1 MNSGRREGYKEGL
14 AELHYIILRRNFWNK
29 ILKLYFIVKFF
40 KKEIWIVVIKMCTN
54 RPAPSYSKIEVS
66 RNIVMIQ

>member
-14 AELHYIILRRNFWNK
+14 AELHYIILRKNFWN
-29 ILKLYFIVKFF
+29 IVLKLYFIVNLKR
-40 KKEIWIVVIKMCTN
+40 ERIWIVVIKMCTN

>member
-1 MNSGRREGYKEGL
+1 MNSGRREGCREGL
-14 AELHYIILRRNFWNK
+14 AELHYIILRKNIWKNV
-29 ILKLYFIVKFF
+29 LKLYFIVNFLIE
-40 KKEIWIVVIKMCTN
+40 EIWIVVIKMCTN

>member
-14 AELHYIILRRNFWNK
+14 AELHYIILRK
-29 ILKLYFIVKFF
+29 DICKSVLKLYFIVNFLR
-40 KKEIWIVVIKMCTN
+40 KEIWIVVIKMCTN